1 MPMKKLRANKT
12 NKTNKDKNM
21 GKEITSLGSINIAPT
36 AIASIVY
43 QAALQ
48 SYGIV
53 GLAPKN
59 LAEGIASSITREP
72 SRGVN
77 VRFDDDKLDID
88 IFVIVEFGTRITTVS
103 ESVASAIR
111 YQVEK
116 TVGLKVHEVNVHVQ
130 GLRIS
135 NRD

>member
-1 MPMKKLRANKT
+1 MNKE
-12 NKTNKDKNM
+12 KHM
-21 GKEITSLGSINIAPT
+21 GKEITNLGNIHISPT

-48 SYGIV
+48 SYGVV

-59 LAEGIASSITREP
+59 LAEGIVSTITHEP
-72 SRGVN
+72 ARGVN
-77 VRFDDDKLDID
+77 VHFDDDKLDID
-88 IFVIVEFGTRITTVS
+88 IFIIIEFGTRITSVS
-103 ESVASAIR
+103 QSVASAIR
-111 YQVEK
+111 FQVEK
-116 TVGLKVHEVNVHVQ
+116 AIGLKVHEVNVHVQ

>member
-1 MPMKKLRANKT
+1 MDIIPIDGIVFQPENKE
-12 NKTNKDKNM
+12 NRM
-21 GKEITSLGSINIAPT
+21 GKETTNLGSINISPT

-59 LAEGIASSITREP
+59 LAEGIAVTITGEP

-77 VRFDDDKLDID
+77 VRFDGDRLDID
-88 IFVIVEFGTRITTVS
+88 VFIIIEFGTRISSVS
-103 ESVASAIR
+103 ESVADTIR

-116 TVGLKVHEVNVHVQ
+116 AIGLKVHEVNIHVQ

-135 NRD
+135 NPD